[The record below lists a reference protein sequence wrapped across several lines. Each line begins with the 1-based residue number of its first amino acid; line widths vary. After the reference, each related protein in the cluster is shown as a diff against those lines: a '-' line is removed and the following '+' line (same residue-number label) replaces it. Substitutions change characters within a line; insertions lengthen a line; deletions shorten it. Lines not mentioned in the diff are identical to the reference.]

1 MASHYKG
8 PGKGKESPKAKSKL
22 RAKGSYKQP
31 SGQPNKNAQGGP
43 GDTGI
48 QRMRF

>member
-1 MASHYKG
+1 MAFHYKG

-22 RAKGSYKQP
+22 HAKGSYKQP
-31 SGQPNKNAQGGP
+31 SGKPNRNPPGGP

-48 QRMRF
+48 HRMKF